1 MVQEYTEWEI
11 NRMKQRYYEINN
23 SISKYT
29 NQININNE
37 EITKISKRIN
47 ELVVIKRKLKQSND
61 KFEGYINIKRRKFEM
76 LKNNYYNTK
85 FAKSCSEEMLGFI
98 KGRETSKARQNIEN
112 AIYEVQNKS
121 NRLEYELEE
130 LKRNNNILRNRIT
143 DLEYEKRSI
152 LQKGVI

>member
-1 MVQEYTEWEI
+1 
-11 NRMKQRYYEINN
+11 
-23 SISKYT
+23 
-29 NQININNE
+29 
-37 EITKISKRIN
+37 
-47 ELVVIKRKLKQSND
+47 
-61 KFEGYINIKRRKFEM
+61 
-76 LKNNYYNTK
+76 
-85 FAKSCSEEMLGFI
+85 MLGFI

-121 NRLEYELEE
+121 NRLEYKLEE

>member
-1 MVQEYTEWEI
+1 MAQEYTEWEI
-11 NRMKQRYYEINN
+11 NKMKQRYYEINN

-47 ELVVIKRKLKQSND
+47 ELMVIKRKLKQSND
-61 KFEGYINIKRRKFEM
+61 KFEGYINIKRRKFEI
-76 LKNNYYNTK
+76 LKNNYSNTK
-85 FAKSCSEEMLGFI
+85 FAKSCSEEMLDFI
-98 KGRETSKARQNIEN
+98 KGRETSKARQNIES

-130 LKRNNNILRNRIT
+130 LKKNNNILKNKIT
-143 DLEYEKRSI
+143 DLEYEKRLI

>member
-29 NQININNE
+29 NQININ
-37 EITKISKRIN
+37 KRIN

-61 KFEGYINIKRRKFEM
+61 KFEGYINIKRRKFET

-85 FAKSCSEEMLGFI
+85 FAKSYSEEMLGFI

>member
-85 FAKSCSEEMLGFI
+85 FAKSCSEEMLDFI